1 MYAVIFK
8 ATIKQLDDEYS
19 QTAQRMRELAIEK
32 YGCINFVSN
41 LEGTQEIAI
50 SYWETEAQIVAWKQ
64 DKEHLKAQQLG
75 AKKWYLSYSVEITE
89 IKRSY
94 SKGST

>member
-8 ATIKQLDDEYS
+8 ATVKQLDNEYS
-19 QTAQRMRELAIEK
+19 QTAKRMRELAMEK
-32 YGCINFVSN
+32 YDCLNFVSS
-41 LEGTQEIAI
+41 LEGRQEIAI
-50 SYWETEAQIVAWKQ
+50 SYWETEAQILAWKQ

-75 AKKWYLSYSVEITE
+75 AKKWYSSYSVEVTE

-94 SKGST
+94 TRN

>member
-8 ATIKQLDDEYS
+8 ATVKQLDNEYS
-19 QTAQRMRELAIEK
+19 QTAKRMRELAMEK

-41 LEGTQEIAI
+41 LEGKQEIAI
-50 SYWETEAQIVAWKQ
+50 SYWETEEQILAWKQ

-75 AKKWYLSYSVEITE
+75 SKKWYSSYSVEITE

-94 SKGST
+94 SSN